1 MVKKPELKKPE
12 ERKRILEEYLKKQNK
27 EKRDKSIKQLNE
39 EIEKFEKETTQKKE
53 REEREKSEKKKAEQ
67 ELEADELVLEIKSKA
82 TAFHDA
88 EEKTTEER
96 KYIPKRQA
104 SDEPESGLERELV
117 SDKAPVPDKFTH
129 AIEVKEQFRRDI
141 SYRHDISGQR
151 IFDTLVHY
159 LREEGFDMNSIN
171 SATAQQAITG
181 RVMAYFGNSVS
192 PEQVAGYISS
202 LRQTGGW
209 LSKDNLKS
217 LYKVK

>member
-12 ERKRILEEYLKKQNK
+12 ERKRILDEYLKKQTK
-27 EKRDKSIKQLNE
+27 EKRDRSIKQLSE
-39 EIEKFEKETTQKKE
+39 EIEKSEKETRQKKE
-53 REEREKSEKKKAEQ
+53 REERENSEKKKAEQ
-67 ELEADELVLEIKSKA
+67 ELEADELVLEIKSKSIA
-82 TAFHDA
+82 VPEA
-88 EEKTTEER
+88 EEKTEER
-96 KYIPKRQA
+96 KYVPKRQA
-104 SDEPESGLERELV
+104 TDEPESGLERELV

-129 AIEVKEQFRRDI
+129 AVEVKEQFRRDI

-159 LREEGFDMNSIN
+159 VREEGFDINSIN